1 MITLST
7 ILKPVLRLSADEFPK
22 IAARQFG
29 AHNDI
34 DRVWQDFAPVA
45 HTLVDSFWTTV
56 DHPRF
61 ATLVPML
68 DATDDDVR
76 GVAYEGAGMGLS
88 LLDCL
93 LPYKKR
99 LADFLTG
106 PGRAYKPLLYIGAGL
121 ALPRMP
127 VDPLRIMARYDDD
140 DRWLILDGYGFYY
153 GFFTPERSLRQQVR
167 PRRITGY
174 AGQMF
179 DRGLGRSLWF
189 TSAANTQ
196 RIAAVIGR
204 FPAAR
209 RGDLWSGVGL
219 ACAYAAGV
227 LDEPAMRRLVT
238 AAGPD
243 ADQFAVGVAV
253 AAEFRHVAGH
263 SAGHTDLACAISWGA
278 DSATVARIATA
289 ERAGTAP
296 LDMTTPRYE
305 AWRQGVRTAWT
316 ARHQDPTTAA
326 RADQ

>member
-153 GFFTPERSLRQQVR
+153 GFFTPSGACDSRS
-167 PRRITGY
+167 
-174 AGQMF
+174 
-179 DRGLGRSLWF
+179 GR
-189 TSAANTQ
+189 AA
-196 RIAAVIGR
+196 
-204 FPAAR
+204 
-209 RGDLWSGVGL
+209 S
-219 ACAYAAGV
+219 
-227 LDEPAMRRLVT
+227 PAMPGRCST
-238 AAGPD
+238 AGS
-243 ADQFAVGVAV
+243 G
-253 AAEFRHVAGH
+253 AASGSPPPRTH
-263 SAGHTDLACAISWGA
+263 SGSPP
-278 DSATVARIATA
+278 S
-289 ERAGTAP
+289 
-296 LDMTTPRYE
+296 
-305 AWRQGVRTAWT
+305 
-316 ARHQDPTTAA
+316 
-326 RADQ
+326 

>member
-22 IAARQFG
+22 IAAQQHG
-29 AHNDI
+29 VQDDI
-34 DRVWQDFAPVA
+34 HRVWQDFAPVA

-56 DHPRF
+56 DHPGF
-61 ATLVPML
+61 TTLVPIL

-99 LADFLTG
+99 LAGFLAG
-106 PGRAYKPLLYIGAGL
+106 PGRAYKALLYIGAGL
-121 ALPRMP
+121 ALPPMP
-127 VDPLRIMARYDDD
+127 VDPLRVMARYDDD
-140 DRWLILDGYGFYY
+140 DRWLILDGYGFYH
-153 GFFTPERSLRQQVR
+153 GFFTPERSLRRQVR

-174 AGQMF
+174 AARMF

-196 RIAAVIGR
+196 RIAATIER

-238 AAGPD
+238 AAGRD
-243 ADQFAVGVAV
+243 AGQFATGVAV
-253 AAEFRHVAGH
+253 AAEFRHLAGH
-263 SAGHTDLACAISWGA
+263 PAVHTDLACTISWGA
-278 DSATVARIATA
+278 DGAAVAGIATA
-289 ERAGTAP
+289 ERARTASSET
-296 LDMTTPRYE
+296 TTPRYE
-305 AWRQGVRTAWT
+305 AWRQRLRTAWT
-316 ARHQDPTTAA
+316 ARHQHTIRAG
-326 RADQ
+326 RADP

>member
-1 MITLST
+1 LITLST
-7 ILKPVLRLSADEFPK
+7 FLKPVLRLSADEFPK

-29 AHNDI
+29 VHGDI
-34 DRVWQDFAPVA
+34 ERVWQDFAPVA

-68 DATDDDVR
+68 DATDDEVR
-76 GVAYEGAGMGLS
+76 GVAYEGVGMGLS

-93 LPYKKR
+93 LPHKKR
-99 LADFLTG
+99 LAGFLAG

-127 VDPLRIMARYDDD
+127 VDPLRVMARHDDD
-140 DRWLILDGYGFYY
+140 DRWLVLDGYGFYH

-174 AGQMF
+174 AARMF

-189 TSAANTQ
+189 TSAANTR
-196 RIAAVIGR
+196 RIADTVER

-227 LDEPAMRRLVT
+227 LDEQALRRLVT

-253 AAEFRHVAGH
+253 AAEFRHRAGH
-263 SAGHTDLACAISWGA
+263 PAAHTDLACTVTWGA
-278 DSATVARIATA
+278 DGAGVARIATA
-289 ERAGTAP
+289 ERARTAP
-296 LDMTTPRYE
+296 PDTTAPRYE

-316 ARHQDPTTAA
+316 ACRQHPTTAA